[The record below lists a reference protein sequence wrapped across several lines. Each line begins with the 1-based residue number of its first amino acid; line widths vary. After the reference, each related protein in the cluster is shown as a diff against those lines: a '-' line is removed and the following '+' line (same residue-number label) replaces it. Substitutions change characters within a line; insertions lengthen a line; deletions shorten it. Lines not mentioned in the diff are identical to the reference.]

1 MRSALV
7 SSVCPSSVLRLPAEH
22 LVLEVP
28 EGRHTLKEML
38 YIRRPNLILRGAGGS
53 KKTTF
58 VAPKSEQRQ
67 AAAAALL
74 PPACCLVLVAAARA
88 ARQRQQMSS
97 GRAEA

>member
-53 KKTTF
+53 
-58 VAPKSEQRQ
+58 
-67 AAAAALL
+67 
-74 PPACCLVLVAAARA
+74 
-88 ARQRQQMSS
+88 
-97 GRAEA
+97 